1 MGEFSAMKAI
11 KSVFEKTPSFCVR
24 GLKVSE
30 HLGNLL
36 KKLRIDIGKE
46 EAEMD
51 IICIISNDSN
61 INIIFGECKVHFELV
76 LLKQD
81 NSPHTKLS
89 KCFR

>member
-36 KKLRIDIGKE
+36 KKLDIDTGKG

-51 IICIISNDSN
+51 IICVACNGSN
-61 INIIFGECKVHFELV
+61 ISIIFGECKVHAPYFE
-76 LLKQD
+76 
-81 NSPHTKLS
+81 
-89 KCFR
+89 

>member
-1 MGEFSAMKAI
+1 MGEFSAMKAF

-36 KKLRIDIGKE
+36 KKLDIDIGKE

-51 IICIISNDSN
+51 IICISSNGPK
-61 INIIFGECKVHFELV
+61 INIIFGECKVFWISFII
-76 LLKQD
+76 LKD
-81 NSPHTKLS
+81 FTLYS
-89 KCFR
+89 

>member
-36 KKLRIDIGKE
+36 KKLGIDMGKG

-51 IICIISNDSN
+51 IICVTCNGSSMS
-61 INIIFGECKVHFELV
+61 IIFGECKVHDSYFE
-76 LLKQD
+76 
-81 NSPHTKLS
+81 
-89 KCFR
+89 